1 MCEYNKHACAF
12 PAFWPLPCCSERLGE
27 CSVQESLNAD
37 MLRYEKLVEKFGNK
51 PCAAFLTRFSRL
63 P

>member
-1 MCEYNKHACAF
+1 MCIKV
-12 PAFWPLPCCSERLGE
+12 PAFRALPCCSERLGE

-37 MLRYEKLVEKFGNK
+37 MLRYEKLVEKFGSK
-51 PCAAFLTRFSRL
+51 PCAAFSTRL